1 VLPYPNFGIKPVSRT
16 VDIAQGNW
24 KSGRCYSDIRNNAS
38 KQLTPY
44 GRYPISRATMATMAT
59 MAMARPGFHDTNF
72 VAPKAQQRHRP
83 RQKVNPLGSWE
94 IQNWTDPIGGFVLTM
109 FALQTLTRLFKLL
122 VNIR

>member
-1 VLPYPNFGIKPVSRT
+1 MCAAASYFGIKPLSRT
-16 VDIAQGNW
+16 VDTAQSIW
-24 KSGRCYSDIRNNAS
+24 KSGCCYSDIRNNAL

-44 GRYPISRATMATMAT
+44 GRYPISRATMAT

-94 IQNWTDPIGGFVLTM
+94 IQNCIDPIGGFVLCFDYVCT
-109 FALQTLTRLFKLL
+109 TDP
-122 VNIR
+122 